1 MPISPSRTPG
11 IHRPGV
17 LSTDDEALDEGALD
31 VNGRSCGIE
40 QKTKRNCWTCKTIK
54 PYNKIFNH

>member
-1 MPISPSRTPG
+1 MAISPSRAAG

-31 VNGRSCGIE
+31 VNGRSCDRE
-40 QKTKRNCWTCKTIK
+40 QKIERKL
-54 PYNKIFNH
+54 FGL